1 MTAPDSASAA
11 PQLTVAVIGN
21 PNTGKSTLFT
31 ALTGVHSRIGNYPGV
46 TVEKKTGRFTF
57 EGRSVQL
64 VDLPGT
70 YSLSPRS
77 LDEMVSVEVLLGQ
90 QRDVGKIDAVVCIAD
105 ASNLERNLY
114 VVSQVLDLGLPTV
127 LVLNMWDVAEQRG
140 IVINVAE
147 LRSRLN
153 IPVIPCEAHR
163 RRHIEDVKQAIVSVV
178 SQPPPA
184 APRVFPPEFYDEG
197 LKLQSQLAKW
207 GETNVPFYVAERL
220 LLDVG
225 GQFEAT
231 FSVRHSGKLPA
242 ALSEARERLKA
253 IGLKVPAAEAKARYA
268 WARQVL
274 SGAIQLPTERAVHRS
289 DGLDRWLTHKVWG
302 LAAFMV
308 IMFAVFQAISTFS
321 APLMQLCEALQQAVG
336 SQVGSLLPPGP
347 FRSLIVD
354 GVIAGVGGI
363 LVFLPQIC
371 FLFLFIAL
379 LEDCGYMA
387 RAAFLMDKLM
397 VKVGLSGK
405 SFVPLM
411 SSFACAIP
419 GIMATRTIENRRDR
433 MVTILV
439 APLMSCS
446 ARAPVYALM
455 IAAFFPSIAWV
466 GGWITLHGVMMFV
479 MTFFGAAV
487 AIPVAWLFKKTLFK
501 GETPP
506 FVMELPSYKWP
517 SPRIVAHRVYD
528 RARAFVL
535 RAGTLIFATSILVW
549 AAGYFPESHAEIDA
563 LTAKIEAAEQGEY
576 RELLAEQVELKKR
589 RDVWLPVEKQNADRQ
604 WRKATH
610 VTLVE
615 SIIDPPR
622 KTMAEMRRAAEA
634 VRQSLVGVEAQITE
648 ELVAVV
654 RRVEPLNAEKTELAR
669 RGAELLEQS
678 YLGRVGKLIE
688 PAVRPLG
695 WDWRIGVGVLASF
708 PAREVIVATLG
719 TIYSLGGDVDETDSG
734 LQQALQNSKWPD
746 GRPVYSIPVALSIM
760 VFFALCAQC
769 ASTLMVIRRE
779 TNSWGWPLFTFVYMT
794 TLAYLAALIVY
805 QVGMAISG

>member
-46 TVEKKTGRFTF
+46 TVEKKTGRFTL

-114 VVSQVLDLGLPTV
+114 VVSQILDLGLPTV
-127 LVLNMWDVAEQRG
+127 LVLNMWDVAEHRG
-140 IVINVAE
+140 IVINVGE
-147 LRSRLN
+147 LRSRLS

-197 LKLQSQLAKW
+197 LKLQSRLAEW

-231 FSVRHSGKLPA
+231 FSARHTEKLPA
-242 ALSEARERLKA
+242 ALAEARERLKV

-274 SGAIQLPTERAVHRS
+274 NGAITLQPERTANHS

-302 LAAFMV
+302 LAAFIA

-321 APLMQLCEALQQAVG
+321 APLMNLCEALQQGVG
-336 SQVGSLLPPGP
+336 SQIGSLLPPGP

-455 IAAFFPSIAWV
+455 IAAFFPSVAWA

-535 RAGTLIFATSILVW
+535 RAGSLIFATSILVW
-549 AAGYFPESHAEIDA
+549 AASYFPGDHT
-563 LTAKIEAAEQGEY
+563 LEQQTSVQI
-576 RELLAEQVELKKR
+576 EQVESKLADDPSLQAE
-589 RDVWLPVEKQNADRQ
+589 RD
-604 WRKATH
+604 
-610 VTLVE
+610 
-615 SIIDPPR
+615 
-622 KTMAEMRRAAEA
+622 
-634 VRQSLVGVEAQITE
+634 
-648 ELVAVV
+648 ELVV
-654 RRVEPLNAEKTELAR
+654 RRNALSEQ
-669 RGAELLEQS
+669 LLETS
-678 YLGRVGKLIE
+678 FLGRFGKGIE

-719 TIYSLGGDVDETDSG
+719 TIYSLGGDVDESDSG

-779 TNSWGWPLFTFVYMT
+779 TNSWGWSLFTFVYMT

-805 QVGMAISG
+805 QAGTAIGG